1 MPRDLIYQTLGVS
14 NIQDF
19 EQQSTIRQDGK
30 IIISLKM
37 KRNAICCPQCQKNEL
52 VVRGWTQRHLAAPPI
67 ACKAVQLQV
76 EVPRVKCKHCPGI
89 KHAHLP
95 FAETRKQHTRSFAR
109 YVVELRKSMTI
120 CDLARHLGVSE
131 WMIRNIEKEYLKR
144 HFEKPRLKDVRMI
157 AIDEICIGSGH
168 RYLTIV
174 IDLQTGA
181 VLHVGDGKGADAL
194 KPFWRRL
201 NSSRAKVE
209 AVAIDM
215 SPAFFSAVINNLP
228 EAAIVFDHFH
238 VIKLFNDKLSKLRRA
253 LFNEATDKL
262 HENILKGTRWLLLK
276 NPENLNEEKE
286 EQKRLQRALELNK
299 PLATAYYM
307 KEELRQL
314 WNQSSKKE
322 AERFLESW
330 CSRAESSGI
339 KMLQQFAK
347 TMRNS
352 RTGLLNWYDYPIST
366 GPLEGTNNK
375 IKTMK
380 RQAYGYRD
388 KEYFRLKLFALHL
401 SKYKLIG

>member
-1 MPRDLIYQTLGVS
+1 MPLNVIYQTLGVS
-14 NIQDF
+14 NIQQF
-19 EQQSTIRQDGK
+19 EIQEIMEQDGCL
-30 IIISLKM
+30 ILAIKM
-37 KRNAICCPQCQKNEL
+37 KRKAICCPQCQKKEL
-52 VVRGWTQRHLAAPPI
+52 VVRGWTQRNLATPPI
-67 ACKAVQLQV
+67 GHKPVRLLV

-95 FAETRKQHTRSFAR
+95 FAESRKQHTRSFAR
-109 YVVELRKSMTI
+109 YVVELRKKMTI
-120 CDLARHLGVSE
+120 CDLAQHLGVSD

-168 RYLTIV
+168 RYLTVV

-181 VLHVGDGKGADAL
+181 VLHVGNGKGADAL

-201 NSSRAKVE
+201 KSSRAKVE

-215 SPAFFSAVINNLP
+215 SPAFFSAVIKNLP

-238 VIKLFNDKLSKLRRA
+238 VIKLFNDKLSQLRRA

-262 HENILKGTRWLLLK
+262 HENVLKGTRWLLLK

-286 EQKRLQRALELNK
+286 EQKRLNKALELNK

-314 WNQSSKKE
+314 WNQSSKPQ

-347 TMRNS
+347 TMRKS

-375 IKTMK
+375 IKTMQ